1 MKSTRELEAPQQAR
15 SQGWRCDGCV
25 STPRH
30 AKMVRLVEYRYLIIS
45 TRAGWHMIKFKSMLS
60 SAPEHAIFM

>member
-1 MKSTRELEAPQQAR
+1 MKSTRELEASRPVAR
-15 SQGWRCDGCV
+15 GGGCDGCV

-45 TRAGWHMIKFKSMLS
+45 TRAGWHMIKFKSML
-60 SAPEHAIFM
+60 